1 MSREIVL
8 NYSRNGRTMFDG
20 VLLASDEFDEDQV
33 RSDLQWMQGYI
44 RSQPGGRSLVA
55 TIREAT
61 PGPDLAGALAKLLT
75 HDGLVNADGLTH
87 AELVAAA
94 EDHIT
99 VAETDNQ
106 RRKAK
111 AVQNKPE
118 KKPAAKKA
126 KAPAKAAKKPAA
138 KKNGKKDKQHGLGLK
153 D

>member
-8 NYSRNGRTMFDG
+8 NYSRGGRTMFDG
-20 VLLASDEFDEDQV
+20 TLLISGDFDEDQV
-33 RSDLQWMQGYI
+33 RSDLQWMQNYI
-44 RSQPGGRSLVA
+44 RSQPGQRSLVA
-55 TIREAT
+55 TIREAV
-61 PGPDLAGALAKLLT
+61 PGPDLAGALAKLLK
-75 HDGLVNADGLTH
+75 HDGVINADTLNH

-94 EDHIT
+94 QDHIV

-111 AVQNKPE
+111 AVQNKPA

-126 KAPAKAAKKPAA
+126 KAPAKPAKTKWD
-138 KKNGKKDKQHGLGLK
+138 GKKDKQHGLGLK